1 MKPAYTIYYLAG
13 GRGEQEAE
21 MELFNEGLSKCQTYE
36 CDYRVFDALTGLL
49 ICRKKNDE
57 GKFYEEFVIPAGF
70 YMGELLNE
78 NVQEKHEK
86 HMMREA
92 EVNNAMQEMMLK
104 GGNGNC
110 TPPGAEV
117 G

>member
-1 MKPAYTIYYLAG
+1 MG

-21 MELFNEGLSKCQTYE
+21 MKLFKHGLSECQTYE

-49 ICRKKNDE
+49 ICRKKNEE

-70 YMGELLNE
+70 YMGEMLTE
-78 NVQEKHEK
+78 GVQEKHEK
-86 HMMREA
+86 HMKRET
-92 EVNNAMQEMMLK
+92 EVNNAMQEMMIK
-104 GGNGNC
+104 GNGNC
-110 TPPGAEV
+110 TQPGAEV

>member
-1 MKPAYTIYYLAG
+1 MNHDYTIYYMIG
-13 GRGEQEAE
+13 GRGEPESE
-21 MELFNEGLSKCQTYE
+21 SNMYLNGLDSCKKYE
-36 CDYRVFDALTGLL
+36 CDYRVFDGLTGLL
-49 ICRKKNDE
+49 ICRKKNEE
-57 GKFYEEFVIPAGF
+57 GKFCEEFVIRSEF
-70 YMGELLNE
+70 YIGEIMHNK
-78 NVQEKHEK
+78 VQEKHEK